1 MTSFTPARTKLTLWY
16 TLILAIISIS
26 LSSLYYW
33 RTLQIINM
41 QYQQLSRRLLGQP
54 GQMRV
59 FRESSEWTLP
69 KNHQEI
75 LLSELDSVRSELMHK
90 LVTINILIIFLGAG
104 GSYFL
109 SGKTLKPIE
118 LILEKQKQFVADAA
132 HELKTPLTALQTSI
146 EVNLMDKKLD
156 HNTKQILNENL
167 EDVTQLSTLANRLLN
182 LSQLEN
188 NQIIVCK
195 NTVNLNK
202 VVKKAIKNIQ
212 PIAKQKQVK
221 IIFKN
226 EDNLSI
232 KVITDE
238 ELLTEVI
245 EILLDNAVKYSQSGK
260 EVMVQVGKQ
269 KKQAYI
275 SVIDKGIGISKL
287 DQKKIFDR
295 FFQVDQA
302 RSSSSL
308 KTEKSFGL
316 GLAVAKEISKNIN
329 VKISVESELG
339 KGSTFTLQL
348 L

>member
-1 MTSFTPARTKLTLWY
+1 
-16 TLILAIISIS
+16 
-26 LSSLYYW
+26 
-33 RTLQIINM
+33 M

-118 LILEKQKQFVADAA
+118 FILEKQKQFVADAA
-132 HELKTPLTALQTSI
+132 HELKTPLTALQTSL
-146 EVNLMDKKLD
+146 EVNLMDKKL
-156 HNTKQILNENL
+156 NRNIKQILKENL

-188 NQIIVCK
+188 NQIVVSK
-195 NTVNLNK
+195 NSFDLDTII
-202 VVKKAIKNIQ
+202 KKAIKNIQ
-212 PIAKQKQVK
+212 PKAKQKQIK
-221 IIFKN
+221 ILFKN

-232 KVITDE
+232 NVITDK
-238 ELLTEVI
+238 ELLTELI
-245 EILLDNAVKYSQSGK
+245 EILLDNAVKYTPSGK
-260 EVMVQVGKQ
+260 DVEIQVDKQ
-269 KKQAYI
+269 KRQAYI
-275 SVIDKGIGISKL
+275 SVIDKGVGISEI
-287 DQKKIFDR
+287 DQKRIFDR
-295 FFQVDQA
+295 FFQVDQS
-302 RSSSSL
+302 RSNLIS

-316 GLAVAKEISKNIN
+316 GLAIAKEISKNIN
-329 VKISVESELG
+329 AKIYVESELN
-339 KGSTFTLQL
+339 KGSTFTIQL
-348 L
+348 LCI